1 MYIFFGVK
9 GVMLYLIGAGLL
21 FVISVILLILAQ
33 KKEKLTIQQ
42 AAEKHEKY
50 INELTQQKQEEYE
63 QLVRYQVKLSQ
74 DCQILEK
81 QRLYEQ
87 DRAQEAHD
95 ATERLLLAEQERARA
110 NLDGIKQL
118 EEERLK
124 NEFKVREATL
134 EQQYQFKQKQ
144 FEEDFQVLNDALQD
158 ELNAVKTELNEFQ
171 NKRAAVNEAI
181 RRERELEEKEDFY
194 RISIKENDIK
204 DIEVLRSIEPRL
216 TNREVLNKLIYE
228 VFIKRPLMEMEKR
241 VLKGQ
246 KIGGIYKITYIK
258 TGEAYIGRSVDI
270 GNRWKEHCLSSLN
283 IGTIAHSTFHN
294 ILAEK
299 GLQNFTWEV
308 LEEVDKEK
316 QSSREKYW
324 VDFYQTN
331 KQYNSKAGG

>member
-1 MYIFFGVK
+1 MY
-9 GVMLYLIGAGLL
+9 YLIGAGLIL
-21 FVISVILLILAQ
+21 VISIILFIQAR
-33 KKEKLTIQQ
+33 KKERQQIEDIVKKSEQEIEERTIK
-42 AAEKHEKY
+42 AREALKIA
-50 INELTQQKQEEYE
+50 INNLQETQQQCKEFANIRSIE
-63 QLVRYQVKLSQ
+63 QT
-74 DCQILEK
+74 
-81 QRLYEQ
+81 
-87 DRAQEAHD
+87 RAQEARA
-95 ATERLLLAEQERARA
+95 ATERLLQAEHERARA
-110 NLDGIKQL
+110 ELNGVKQL
-118 EEERLK
+118 EEERMK
-124 NEFKVREATL
+124 NEFKTREAAL
-134 EQQYQFKQKQ
+134 ERQYQFKQQQ

-158 ELNAVKTELNEFQ
+158 ELKAVKTELDEFQ
-171 NKRAAVNEAI
+171 TKRAAVNEAI

-324 VDFYQTN
+324 VDFYQTD

>member
-1 MYIFFGVK
+1 MY
-9 GVMLYLIGAGLL
+9 YLIGAGLIL
-21 FVISVILLILAQ
+21 VISIILFIQAR
-33 KKEKLTIQQ
+33 KKEKLTIEE
-42 AAEKHEKY
+42 AVRKHEQY
-50 INELTQQKQEEYE
+50 IDKLTKDKQKEYE
-63 QLVRYQVKLSQ
+63 QLLQYQTKLSQ
-74 DCQILEK
+74 DCHTLEN
-81 QRLYEQ
+81 QRLTEQ
-87 DRAQEAHD
+87 ARAQEARA
-95 ATERLLLAEQERARA
+95 ATERLLQAEHERARA
-110 NLDGIKQL
+110 ELNGVKQL
-118 EEERLK
+118 EEERMK
-124 NEFKVREATL
+124 NEFKTREAAL
-134 EQQYQFKQKQ
+134 ERQYQFKQQQ

-158 ELNAVKTELNEFQ
+158 ELKAVKTELDEFQ
-171 NKRAAVNEAI
+171 TKRAAVNEAI

>member
-1 MYIFFGVK
+1 
-9 GVMLYLIGAGLL
+9 MLYLIGLSVLFLLGGAICLIIGLKL
-21 FVISVILLILAQ
+21 QKQKTEDLISKKKDEILAAT
-33 KKEKLTIQQ
+33 ENEAKLFDKTVAARQQ
-42 AAEKHEKY
+42 VEQECE
-50 INELTQQKQEEYE
+50 ELK
-63 QLVRYQVKLSQ
+63 RK
-74 DCQILEK
+74 
-81 QRLYEQ
+81 RLIEQ

-110 NLDGIKQL
+110 NLKGIKQL
-118 EEERLK
+118 EEERMN
-124 NEFKVREATL
+124 NEFKMREAAL
-134 EQQYQFKQKQ
+134 ERQYQFKQQQ

-204 DIEVLRSIEPRL
+204 DIDVLRSIESRL

-308 LEEVDKEK
+308 LEEVDREK

-324 VDFYQTN
+324 VEFYQTD

>member
-1 MYIFFGVK
+1 MY
-9 GVMLYLIGAGLL
+9 YLIGAGLIL
-21 FVISVILLILAQ
+21 VISIILFIRAQ
-33 KKEKLTIQQ
+33 KKEKLTIQE
-42 AAEKHEKY
+42 AAEKYRKQIGQITDNEYQKY
-50 INELTQQKQEEYE
+50 QQLIKHKEELNKEF
-63 QLVRYQVKLSQ
+63 QV
-74 DCQILEK
+74 LEN
-81 QRLYEQ
+81 QRLTEQ
-87 DRAQEAHD
+87 ARAQEARA
-95 ATERLLLAEQERARA
+95 ATERLLQAEHERARA
-110 NLDGIKQL
+110 ELNGVKQL
-118 EEERLK
+118 EEERMK
-124 NEFKVREATL
+124 NEFKTREAAL
-134 EQQYQFKQKQ
+134 ERQYQFKQQQ

-158 ELNAVKTELNEFQ
+158 ELKAVKTELDEFQ
-171 NKRAAVNEAI
+171 TKRAAVNEAI

>member
-1 MYIFFGVK
+1 MY
-9 GVMLYLIGAGLL
+9 YLIGAGLILAVSIIL
-21 FVISVILLILAQ
+21 FIQAQ
-33 KKEKLTIQQ
+33 KKEKLTIEE
-42 AAEKHEKY
+42 AVRKHEQY
-50 INELTQQKQEEYE
+50 IDKLTKDKQEEYE
-63 QLVRYQVKLSQ
+63 QLLQYQTKLSQ
-74 DCQILEK
+74 DCRTLEN
-81 QRLYEQ
+81 QRLTEQ
-87 DRAQEAHD
+87 ARAQEARA
-95 ATERLLLAEQERARA
+95 ATERLLQAEHERARA
-110 NLDGIKQL
+110 ELNGVKQL
-118 EEERLK
+118 EEERMK
-124 NEFKVREATL
+124 NEFKTREAAL
-134 EQQYQFKQKQ
+134 ERQYQFKQQQ

-158 ELNAVKTELNEFQ
+158 ELKAVKTELDEFQ
-171 NKRAAVNEAI
+171 TKRAAVNEAI

>member
-1 MYIFFGVK
+1 
-9 GVMLYLIGAGLL
+9 MLYLIGAGLL

-50 INELTQQKQEEYE
+50 IDELTQQKQEEYE

-110 NLDGIKQL
+110 NLKGIKQL
-118 EEERLK
+118 EEERMN
-124 NEFKVREATL
+124 NEFKMREAAL
-134 EQQYQFKQKQ
+134 ERQYQFKQQQ

-181 RRERELEEKEDFY
+181 RRERELEEQEDFY
-194 RISIKENDIK
+194 SIDIPQADQE
-204 DIEVLRSIEPRL
+204 DIQLLQSLDLRL
-216 TNREVLNKLIYE
+216 HNRDVVPKLVWE
-228 VFIKRPLMEMEKR
+228 LFVRRPCQEMIKRVTGGRK
-241 VLKGQ
+241 V
-246 KIGGIYKITYIK
+246 GGIYKITYKK
-258 TGEAYIGRSVDI
+258 TGEAYIGKTTDFSTRWQNHCKTAV
-270 GNRWKEHCLSSLN
+270 GLEGAARATLHNR
-283 IGTIAHSTFHN
+283 
-294 ILAEK
+294 LAK
-299 GLQNFTWEV
+299 DGLWNYTWEI
-308 LEEVDKEK
+308 LEEVDKDHL
-316 QSSREKYW
+316 SAREGYYIDLYGTKTQLNMK
-324 VDFYQTN
+324 DG
-331 KQYNSKAGG
+331 SK

>member
-1 MYIFFGVK
+1 MY
-9 GVMLYLIGAGLL
+9 YLIGAGLIL
-21 FVISVILLILAQ
+21 VISIILFIQAQ
-33 KKEKLTIQQ
+33 KKEKLTIEE
-42 AAEKHEKY
+42 AVRKHEQY
-50 INELTQQKQEEYE
+50 IDKLTKDKQEEYE
-63 QLVRYQVKLSQ
+63 QLLQYQTKLSQ
-74 DCQILEK
+74 DCRTLEN
-81 QRLYEQ
+81 QRLTEQ
-87 DRAQEAHD
+87 ARAQEARA
-95 ATERLLLAEQERARA
+95 ATERLLQAEHERARA
-110 NLDGIKQL
+110 ELNGVKQL
-118 EEERLK
+118 EEERMK
-124 NEFKVREATL
+124 NEFKTREAAL
-134 EQQYQFKQKQ
+134 ERQYQFKQQQ

-158 ELNAVKTELNEFQ
+158 ELKAVKTELDEFQ
-171 NKRAAVNEAI
+171 TKRAAVNEAI